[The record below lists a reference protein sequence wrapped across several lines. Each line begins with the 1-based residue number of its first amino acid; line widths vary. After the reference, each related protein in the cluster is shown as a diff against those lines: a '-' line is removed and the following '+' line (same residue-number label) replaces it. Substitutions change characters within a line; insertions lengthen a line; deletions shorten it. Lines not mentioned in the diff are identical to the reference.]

1 MARSSAAPRAPS
13 PLWLW
18 AVLLVGI
25 FCRPTAGEGD
35 ANREVVLVAEQ
46 GAAGNAASLQQ
57 GDEKCWIFTHMPKS
71 GGSTIKAILNARWGR
86 ENVFLYNSDAWKL
99 GEEHAATFAQYPM
112 DRQVAVGGYSEVLRR
127 HGGQGCKWFTMFR
140 HPIDRVVSAYY
151 YCHNKPQDQACA
163 SSAMV
168 ASEVDLL
175 SFARMWGNFAVRQFS
190 LGELDI
196 DTVMRVATSP
206 EEREWPAWY
215 MVKEHLMKTD
225 AARQDI
231 NAVGADAALHGKV
244 GFTQDLLR
252 DEYVAVGIL
261 EEFNA
266 TMTLFDRVLGMPKL
280 GWGKYFDLKGVANK
294 NKDFASVKDKALEA
308 AHGDERIKYF
318 LRLDIELY
326 DYAVRLFHEQ
336 LARAGLSP

>member
-1 MARSSAAPRAPS
+1 
-13 PLWLW
+13 
-18 AVLLVGI
+18 
-25 FCRPTAGEGD
+25 
-35 ANREVVLVAEQ
+35 
-46 GAAGNAASLQQ
+46 
-57 GDEKCWIFTHMPKS
+57 MPKS
-71 GGSTIKAILNARWGR
+71 GGSTVKTILNSRWGR
-86 ENVFLYNSDAWKL
+86 KNVFLYNSDAWKL
-99 GEEHAATFAQYPM
+99 GEEHAATFAQGNAGW
-112 DRQVAVGGYSEVLRR
+112 RVAVGGYSEVLRR

-163 SSAMV
+163 SSVMV

-175 SFARMWGNFAVRQFS
+175 SFAKMWGNFAVRQFS

-206 EEREWPAWY
+206 EEKEWPAWY
-215 MVKEHLMKTD
+215 MAKEHLMETD
-225 AARQDI
+225 AVRQESV
-231 NAVGADAALHGKV
+231 AVGADTALRDKV
-244 GFTQDLLR
+244 GFTQELLR

-266 TMTLFDRVLGMPKL
+266 TMALFDRVIGMPRL
-280 GWGKYFDLKGVANK
+280 SWGKYFDLKGVANK

-308 AHGDERIKYF
+308 AHNDERIKHF
-318 LRLDIELY
+318 LRFDIELY

-336 LARAGLSP
+336 LASAGLSY

>member
-1 MARSSAAPRAPS
+1 
-13 PLWLW
+13 
-18 AVLLVGI
+18 
-25 FCRPTAGEGD
+25 
-35 ANREVVLVAEQ
+35 
-46 GAAGNAASLQQ
+46 
-57 GDEKCWIFTHMPKS
+57 MPKS

-86 ENVFLYNSDAWKL
+86 ENVFLYNSESWKL
-99 GEEHAATFAQYPM
+99 GEKHAATFALDPIGW
-112 DRQVAVGGYSEVLRR
+112 QVAVGGYSEVLRR
-127 HGGQGCKWFTMFR
+127 HGGQDCKWFTLFR

-151 YCHNKPQDQACA
+151 YCHKKPHDQACA

-175 SFARMWGNFAVRQFS
+175 SFARMWGSFAVRQFS
-190 LGELDI
+190 LGDLDI

-215 MVKEHLMKTD
+215 MAKEYLMKTD
-225 AARQDI
+225 AARKNITAGD
-231 NAVGADAALHGKV
+231 ADAALDEKLE
-244 GFTQDLLR
+244 FTQDLLR

-261 EEFNA
+261 EEFNT

-294 NKDFASVKDKALEA
+294 NKEFSSIKNKALEA
-308 AHGDERIKYF
+308 AHHDERIKYF

-326 DYAVRLFHEQ
+326 DYAVYLFHDQ
-336 LARAGLSP
+336 LARAGLSY